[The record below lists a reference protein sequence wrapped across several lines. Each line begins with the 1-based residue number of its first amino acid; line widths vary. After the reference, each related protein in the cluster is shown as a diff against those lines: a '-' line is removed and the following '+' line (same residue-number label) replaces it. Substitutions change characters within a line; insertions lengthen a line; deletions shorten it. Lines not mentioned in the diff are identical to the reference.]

1 MDEDEHSMLAR
12 LDERLKAMQVD
23 MQVLAQKFTEYV
35 RLERYRTTEM
45 LVFGVVALI
54 LSGVFAAILAGVV
67 HR

>member
-54 LSGVFAAILAGVV
+54 LSGVFAAILAGVI

>member
-1 MDEDEHSMLAR
+1 MDEDEHSLLAR
-12 LDERLKAMQVD
+12 LDERMKAMQD
-23 MQVLAQKFTEYV
+23 DIQVLTKRFTEYV
-35 RLERYRTTEM
+35 RMERYRTIEL

>member
-1 MDEDEHSMLAR
+1 MLAR

-23 MQVLAQKFTEYV
+23 VQVLAQKFTEYV

-54 LSGVFAAILAGVV
+54 LSGVFAAILAGVI

>member
-1 MDEDEHSMLAR
+1 MSDDEQSMLAR
-12 LDERLKAMQVD
+12 LDERMKAMQEDVE
-23 MQVLAQKFTEYV
+23 VLAQRFTEYV
-35 RLERYRTTEM
+35 RLERYRTIEL